1 MGKVYNA
8 PDEIKTPKLDFRNI
22 AQYRKDCEQYKA
34 DLKEYLL
41 KRNKAEYVGETIRFP
56 VADGYAEYMVASL
69 KPVELVHIPLWDAW
83 DYGYAHRLTAKD
95 IKEKINNQKKIDKL
109 FGGNK

>member
-1 MGKVYNA
+1 MAKVYSA
-8 PDEIKTPKLDFRNI
+8 PTEIKVPELDFRNV

-41 KRNKAEYVGETIRFP
+41 KRNKGEYVGETIQFP

-69 KPVELVHIPLWDAW
+69 KPVQLVHIPLWDGW
-83 DYGYAHRLTAKD
+83 DFEYAHRLTAKD
-95 IKEKINNQKKIDKL
+95 IKEKIDNQKKLAKL